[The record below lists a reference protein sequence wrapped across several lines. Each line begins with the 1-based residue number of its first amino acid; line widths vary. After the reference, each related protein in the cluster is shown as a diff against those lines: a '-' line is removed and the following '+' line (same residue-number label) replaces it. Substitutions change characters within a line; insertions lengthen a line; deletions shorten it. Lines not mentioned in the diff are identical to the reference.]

1 VRSRLFTP
9 PSKLDAA
16 ANAGVGSSVHLVVSE
31 HAASIKAGEAIP
43 TKRSLPS
50 RTVEKS
56 DAFVAMVMR

>member
-1 VRSRLFTP
+1 MPRQ
-9 PSKLDAA
+9 
-16 ANAGVGSSVHLVVSE
+16 NAGAGSSVQLVVSE
-31 HAASIKAGEAIP
+31 HTASIKAAEAIP